1 MSSLPSIYTQ
11 YPWLWEPINELSPCG
26 KAIDYHPDF
35 LALQL
40 EVSPPL
46 TIEYGTFIQPAAT
59 IKWPSLLPK
68 LHDLCQQT
76 KDIRLLILLI
86 RAHLAQEGIVALVDG
101 VALLIAQLERW
112 PEALHPHCHDEGE
125 YVPEFRYNA
134 LAGLDDSEGC
144 VAELRNYPFDNS
156 ETESYTLAEI
166 EQWIMREKT
175 LSLAERAQLQQRYA
189 LHTRFFE
196 SCTQLQQQ
204 LVQLSQLPSS
214 ILGTE
219 SLEFPHLSALLAPL
233 CRYHQRQQ
241 QALAAD
247 NDVAPIPH
255 VPVVS
260 TPTGGDR
267 LAYRREAREKL
278 REIRENFAYYEP
290 SSPLS
295 LLLSFAEHS
304 IGLDCQQISQRF
316 PRELLTL
323 LTLEKEV

>member
-1 MSSLPSIYTQ
+1 MSSLPSIYAQ

-35 LALQL
+35 LAIQL
-40 EVSPPL
+40 EVSSPL

-68 LHDLCQQT
+68 LRGLCQQT

-86 RAHLAQEGIVALVDG
+86 RAHLAQEGIVALAEG

-134 LAGLDDSEGC
+134 LAGLDDCEGC
-144 VAELRNYPFDNS
+144 VAELRQYAFEIS
-156 ETESYTLAEI
+156 ETESYTLAEF
-166 EQWIMREKT
+166 EQWIVREKT
-175 LSLAERAQLQQRYA
+175 LSLAERAKLKQRYD
-189 LHTRFFE
+189 LHTQFFE
-196 SCTQLQQQ
+196 SCTQLQQR
-204 LVQLSQLPSS
+204 LVQLAQLPSN

-233 CRYHQRQQ
+233 CRFHQRQQ
-241 QALAAD
+241 HAVTAEQ
-247 NDVAPIPH
+247 DVIPLPH
-255 VPVVS
+255 ASS
-260 TPTGGDR
+260 TSSEGDA
-267 LAYRREAREKL
+267 LAYRYEAKEKL

-295 LLLSFAEHS
+295 LLLFFAEHS
-304 IGLDCQQISQRF
+304 IGLDCQQISHRF
-316 PRELLTL
+316 PRELLSL
-323 LTLEKEV
+323 LTLEKDV